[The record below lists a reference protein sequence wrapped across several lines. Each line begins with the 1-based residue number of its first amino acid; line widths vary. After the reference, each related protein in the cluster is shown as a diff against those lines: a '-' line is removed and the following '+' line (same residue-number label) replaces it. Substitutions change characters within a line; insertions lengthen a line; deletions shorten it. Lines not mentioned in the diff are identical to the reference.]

1 MVGMQV
7 FSKVCLSGFLDKL
20 YEYFWLI
27 FINRKDFIWLR
38 LKKETPAFML
48 PTAEMRSK
56 AKKQVSLFYFI
67 RNRLNSLE

>member
-1 MVGMQV
+1 M
-7 FSKVCLSGFLDKL
+7 
-20 YEYFWLI
+20 
-27 FINRKDFIWLR
+27 NRKDFIWLR